1 MKLFFIILGIITLV
15 MLIDTVRYV
24 MTHKEE
30 DK

>member
-1 MKLFFIILGIITLV
+1 MNLFYIILGIITLV

-30 DK
+30 EK